1 MRETK
6 DQTITRLKRVNTEL
20 TEKLRAISRQN
31 RSARREERDSI
42 IEIEK
47 KYKTEITNL
56 KNEVIKLQDQIED
69 ERNVWKK
76 ELDETKRL
84 LHYWKHKR
92 ESKTNNVE
100 ERRREEGLS
109 ILERDKRERD
119 KVRLEYFE
127 GELWEDKYHYHFF
140 DPYTLILKIN
150 PHTGQ
155 ELNIN
160 GTIEILNLIENNSY
174 YVERLEMIQHYLDDH
189 DFDNDYSSQQKVY
202 DIGMDIYRTLY
213 SDFPFDQHSV

>member
-6 DQTITRLKRVNTEL
+6 DQTITRLKRVNSEL
-20 TEKLRAISRQN
+20 TERLRDINKKN
-31 RSARREERDSI
+31 RSTRREGKDKMT
-42 IEIEK
+42 EIEK
-47 KYKTEITNL
+47 MYKTEITNL
-56 KNEVIKLQDQIED
+56 KNEVIKLQDKIEE
-69 ERNVWKK
+69 ERNIWKK
-76 ELDETKRL
+76 ELEETKRL
-84 LHYWKHKR
+84 LLYWKNR
-92 ESKTNNVE
+92 CESKTNNVE

-127 GELWEDKYHYHFF
+127 AGVCEDKYHYHYF
-140 DPYTLILKIN
+140 DPNPLILKIN

-213 SDFPFDQHSV
+213 SNFPFDQHSV

>member
-6 DQTITRLKRVNTEL
+6 DQTITRLKRVNSEL
-20 TEKLRAISRQN
+20 TEKLRAINRQN
-31 RSARREERDSI
+31 RSARREKRDSI

-84 LHYWKHKR
+84 LHYWKHKC

-100 ERRREEGLS
+100 GQRREEGLS
-109 ILERDKRERD
+109 ILEQDKRERD
-119 KVRLEYFE
+119 KIRLEYFE
-127 GELWEDKYHYHFF
+127 MGVCEDKYHYHYF
-140 DPYTLILKIN
+140 DPNPLILKIN

-155 ELNIN
+155 ELNIY
-160 GTIEILNLIENNSY
+160 GIGKILNLIEKNSY
-174 YVERLEMIQHYLDDH
+174 YLERLEMIQHYLDDL
-189 DFDNDYSSQQKVY
+189 DFDTDFGLKQKVFEV
-202 DIGMDIYRTLY
+202 GMDIYRTLY
-213 SDFPFDQHSV
+213 PNFPFDQYSI

>member
-6 DQTITRLKRVNTEL
+6 DQTITRLKRVNSEL

-56 KNEVIKLQDQIED
+56 KNEVIKLQDKIDE
-69 ERNVWKK
+69 ERNIWKK
-76 ELDETKRL
+76 ELDETKQSL
-84 LHYWKHKR
+84 LYWKNKC

-100 ERRREEGLS
+100 GQRREEGLS
-109 ILERDKRERD
+109 ILEQDKRERD

-127 GELWEDKYHYHFF
+127 MGVCEDKYHYHYF
-140 DPYTLILKIN
+140 DTNPLILKIN

-155 ELNIN
+155 ELNIY
-160 GTIEILNLIENNSY
+160 GTGKILNLIEKNSY
-174 YVERLEMIQHYLDDH
+174 YLERLEMIQHYLDDL
-189 DFDNDYSSQQKVY
+189 DFDNDFSLKQKVFEV
-202 DIGMDIYRTLY
+202 GMDIYRTLY
-213 SDFPFDQHSV
+213 PNFPFDQYSI